1 MNRQEKIRAILE
13 NYPPL
18 AENTPGADAYFMSCA
33 LELAR
38 AGAAAGEV
46 PVGAVLVKDGVIL
59 CADYNG
65 REETGDATYHAE
77 TSVIRQGNAILG
89 GWRLTGCTLY
99 VTLEPCPMC
108 AGAVWNARLSRVV
121 YGAKDARAGAMGSV
135 FNINSYPVNWKPA
148 VHTGV
153 LEEECRAVLQTF
165 FAARRR
171 PAPAGNG
178 TEKQTRIQ
186 KSEE

>member
-1 MNRQEKIRAILE
+1 MNRKETIDTILE
-13 NYPPL
+13 RYPPL
-18 AENTPGADAYFMSCA
+18 TDKDSHDVDTYFMACA
-33 LELAR
+33 LELAK

-46 PVGAVLVKDGVIL
+46 PVGAVLVRDGRIL

-77 TSVIRQGNAILG
+77 TSVIRKGCALLG

-108 AGAVWNARLSRVV
+108 AGAIWNARLSRVV

-135 FNINSYPVNWKPA
+135 FNINSYPVNWKPQLT
-148 VHTGV
+148 TGI
-153 LEEECRAVLQTF
+153 LAEECRAVLQKF
-165 FAARRR
+165 FEKKRRTQ
-171 PAPAGNG
+171 A
-178 TEKQTRIQ
+178 
-186 KSEE
+186 

>member
-1 MNRQEKIRAILE
+1 MTTKREAQLRAFLE
-13 NYPPL
+13 ACHPGGTDEAFMEIAIAL
-18 AENTPGADAYFMSCA
+18 AKM
-33 LELAR
+33 
-38 AGAAAGEV
+38 AAEAGEV
-46 PVGAVLVKDGVIL
+46 PVGAVLVRDGKIL

-77 TSVIRQGNAILG
+77 MSVIRQGSEILG

-135 FNINSYPVNWKPA
+135 IRMNSYPLNWKPE
-148 VHTGV
+148 VVSGV
-153 LEEECRAVLQTF
+153 KESECQALLRGF
-165 FAARRR
+165 FLARR
-171 PAPAGNG
+171 
-178 TEKQTRIQ
+178 K
-186 KSEE
+186 

>member
-1 MNRQEKIRAILE
+1 MTRQEIICSILE
-13 NYPPL
+13 KFPPL
-18 AENTPGADAYFMSCA
+18 AEQTPVADEYFMSCA
-33 LELAR
+33 LELAK

-108 AGAVWNARLSRVV
+108 AGAVWNSRISRVV

-135 FNINSYPVNWKPA
+135 FNINSYPVNWKPE
-148 VHTGV
+148 VCSGV
-153 LEEECRAVLQTF
+153 MAEECRAVLQTF
-165 FAARRR
+165 FAARRH
-171 PAPAGNG
+171 PSA
-178 TEKQTRIQ
+178 
-186 KSEE
+186 

>member
-1 MNRQEKIRAILE
+1 MTRQECIKAILE
-13 NYPPL
+13 RYPPCM
-18 AENTPGADAYFMSCA
+18 ADGKTADEYFMSCA
-33 LELAR
+33 LELAE

-65 REETGDATYHAE
+65 REETKDATYHAE
-77 TSVIRQGNAILG
+77 TSVIRQGCGLLG

-108 AGAVWNARLSRVV
+108 AGAVWNARISRVV

-135 FNINSYPVNWKPA
+135 FNLNSYPVNWKPA
-148 VHTGV
+148 VTAGV
-153 LEEECRAVLQTF
+153 LEEPCRDVMQTF
-165 FAARRR
+165 FAGKRRSQ
-171 PAPAGNG
+171 A
-178 TEKQTRIQ
+178 
-186 KSEE
+186 